1 MFEIFLIDPEVVRQS
16 KVLTVLGAQRLK
28 EASYLGSAELKN
40 AQLPSIIFTEISY
53 SNRLGYYDSTQNL
66 IVLSSTLAEGRSSA
80 ELEQVYMH
88 ELVHFCDYV
97 INGESAHDATF
108 RAICS
113 ALNVEEHYAAAAVA
127 QTAEQRQKIKS
138 RIEKLLNLS
147 ASDFEGEATLAMNK
161 ARILMEK
168 YGVGENTRDML
179 YGVYA
184 DTMKQHTTWKGALA
198 RRIAETTGAFSLY
211 EKASKGVVHMTFYG
225 TLEQVEVS
233 LYMYDSLTGTI
244 NAKCEEAVRKIKT
257 ENRLPH
263 LFSLFTK
270 PVRISRNQICQGLV
284 DGFCKAN
291 TREQSKTLMLCQKN
305 NENKY
310 KRITGY
316 RIAHTSVRYSQS
328 SQYAM
333 GVSGGKT
340 ISMPSGTRMRKRIT
354 DKHTAVQRHHYEA

>member
-88 ELVHFCDYV
+88 ELAHFCDYV

-147 ASDFEGEATLAMNK
+147 ESDFEGEATLAMQK
-161 ARILMEK
+161 ARNLMEK
-168 YGVGENTRDML
+168 YGLKEAEEKDIL
-179 YGVYA
+179 YGVHA
-184 DTMKQHTTWKGALA
+184 ETMKSLKTWKGVLSAVVC
-198 RRIAETTGAFSLY
+198 RSTGAFPLFDRTAPGQVCLS
-211 EKASKGVVHMTFYG
+211 FYG
-225 TLEQVEVS
+225 TMEQVEVS
-233 LYMYDSLTGTI
+233 LYMYDSLMGTI
-244 NAKCEEAVRKIKT
+244 MQKCEEAVKIIK
-257 ENRLPH
+257 EKAPGIRINRD
-263 LFSLFTK
+263 
-270 PVRISRNQICQGLV
+270 QICQGLV
-284 DGFCKAN
+284 DGFSRAN
-291 TREQSKTLMLCQKN
+291 AGVQSTALTLSKKN
-305 NENKY
+305 NANKY
-310 KRITGY
+310 RRITESRFSSANRSYRTTSQYEMGLSSGKSISMPGGGKMTKRIT
-316 RIAHTSVRYSQS
+316 
-328 SQYAM
+328 
-333 GVSGGKT
+333 
-340 ISMPSGTRMRKRIT
+340 
-354 DKHTAVQRHHYEA
+354 